1 MIRELFE
8 TGVDVFR
15 LNFSHGKQED
25 HGKRLQVI
33 RRLEEEYQYPISVM
47 ADLQGPKLRL
57 GTFENGPVRLTIGQ
71 KFRLDSDPTPGDAT
85 RVGLPHPEV
94 MEVLTPGTVMLLDD
108 GKVRLRVEDSGD
120 GWAAA
125 VVEAGTQ
132 LSDRKGL
139 NVPNAL
145 LRLSPL
151 TPKDRADLEIGRAH
165 V

>member
-1 MIRELFE
+1 MTKRTPLKRSRQTKIVATLGPASESEEMIRELFE

-85 RVGLPHPEV
+85 RVCLPHPEEIV
-94 MEVLTPGTVMLLDD
+94 VLQPGDVMLLNE
-108 GKVRLRVEDSGD
+108 GKVRLRGA
-120 GWAAA
+120 GRG
-125 VVEAGTQ
+125 EA
-132 LSDRKGL
+132 R
-139 NVPNAL
+139 
-145 LRLSPL
+145 
-151 TPKDRADLEIGRAH
+151 
-165 V
+165 

>member
-1 MIRELFE
+1 
-8 TGVDVFR
+8 
-15 LNFSHGKQED
+15 
-25 HGKRLQVI
+25 
-33 RRLEEEYQYPISVM
+33 M

-57 GTFENGPVRLTIGQ
+57 GTFENGPGRLTIGQ

-85 RVGLPHPEV
+85 RVCLPHPEV
-94 MEVLTPGTVMLLDD
+94 REVLTPGTVMLLDD

-151 TPKDRADLEIGRAH
+151 TPKDRADLAYALDIGVDWIALSFVPRPAALAGARKTVGRPGPGH
-165 V
+165 ATRGK